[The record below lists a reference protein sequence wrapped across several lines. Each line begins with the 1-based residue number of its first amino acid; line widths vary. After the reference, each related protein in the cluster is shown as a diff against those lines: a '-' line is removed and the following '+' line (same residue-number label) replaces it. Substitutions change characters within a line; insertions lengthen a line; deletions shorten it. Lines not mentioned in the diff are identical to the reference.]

1 MDWQDT
7 GILLTVRPHGETSV
21 IADIFTAEHGRHAG
35 IIRGGIS
42 RKMKP
47 MLQPGAQLRVH
58 WQARLE
64 SHLGS
69 YRAELERSRA
79 ADVMS
84 TRLCLEGANAIF
96 SLLSRCLPEREPLP
110 YLYAMSVA
118 LLDHIEDT
126 SGWLADYVRWEAA
139 LLGDVG
145 FGLDLDSCA
154 ATGGTQ
160 DLVFVSPKSGRAVSA
175 AAGAP
180 YQDKLLKLPAFMA
193 NRRLDVSDQDV
204 LDGLAL
210 TGYFLQNRV
219 IASVGGS
226 ALPDARA
233 RLVDLIRRRG

>member
-47 MLQPGAQLRVH
+47 MLQPGAQLRVQ

-84 TRLCLEGANAIF
+84 
-96 SLLSRCLPEREPLP
+96 
-110 YLYAMSVA
+110 
-118 LLDHIEDT
+118 
-126 SGWLADYVRWEAA
+126 
-139 LLGDVG
+139 
-145 FGLDLDSCA
+145 
-154 ATGGTQ
+154 
-160 DLVFVSPKSGRAVSA
+160 
-175 AAGAP
+175 
-180 YQDKLLKLPAFMA
+180 
-193 NRRLDVSDQDV
+193 
-204 LDGLAL
+204 
-210 TGYFLQNRV
+210 
-219 IASVGGS
+219 
-226 ALPDARA
+226 AR
-233 RLVDLIRRRG
+233 